1 MVMMSMYKEMYFTL
15 FNALTDAI
23 EQMEAQQFD
32 RALRTLEQAQQ
43 AAEERYLLGE
53 EGEQIT
59 DHFTAR

>member
-1 MVMMSMYKEMYFTL
+1 MMDLYKEMYFTL

-23 EQMEAQQFD
+23 EQMEAQQVD

-43 AAEERYLLGE
+43 AAEERYLQGKERE
-53 EGEQIT
+53 EVT